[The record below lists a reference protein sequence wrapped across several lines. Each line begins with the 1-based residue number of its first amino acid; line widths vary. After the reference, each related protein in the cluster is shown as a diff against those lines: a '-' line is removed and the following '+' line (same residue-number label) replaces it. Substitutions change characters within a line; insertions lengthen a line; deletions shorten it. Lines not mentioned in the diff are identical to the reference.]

1 MKKILVPTDFSN
13 IAANA
18 FRFAQRLAAEE
29 DAIIT
34 VMHAHHPSFDYT
46 NPYLDLPA
54 QEFEKIK
61 EDMLNDFLEE
71 HTSTPQDD
79 GGVAVLPK
87 IQREIRIGF
96 AAEEIT
102 RASKEADLVIMGTTG
117 EGNLLEKVFGSVS
130 TYVAS
135 HAKCPV
141 LLVPGNCLCLG
152 FTNVVYASNNIEAD
166 KIMLD
171 QVFSLVKTGPV
182 NVHFLHV
189 DKEELE
195 GQEYIVRNTQFE
207 EAVRKGLPAVGFNT
221 VSISCED
228 VQKGIVEYAS
238 DIRADLIVTA
248 TTHKSFLDRLFHKSV
263 TRDVVFHTTIPLMVL
278 HYDH

>member
-1 MKKILVPTDFSN
+1 
-13 IAANA
+13 
-18 FRFAQRLAAEE
+18 
-29 DAIIT
+29 
-34 VMHAHHPSFDYT
+34 
-46 NPYLDLPA
+46 
-54 QEFEKIK
+54 
-61 EDMLNDFLEE
+61 MLNDFLEE
-71 HTSTPQDD
+71 HTSGPNDA

-87 IQREIRIGF
+87 VQQEIRIGF

-152 FTNVVYASNNIEAD
+152 FNNIVYASNNIEAD
-166 KIMLD
+166 KVMLE
-171 QVFSLVKTGPV
+171 QVFSLVKTGPA
-182 NVHFLHV
+182 NVHFVHV
-189 DKEELE
+189 DKEGLAGQ
-195 GQEYIVRNTQFE
+195 GQEYIVRNAQFE
-207 EAVRKGLPAVGFNT
+207 AAVRKGLPTVGFNS

-228 VQKGIVEYAS
+228 VQKGIVQYAS
-238 DIRADLIVTA
+238 DIKADLVVTA
-248 TTHKSFLDRLFHKSV
+248 TTHRGFLERLFHKSV
-263 TRDVVFHTTIPLMVL
+263 TREVVFHTTIPLMIL